1 MSATPLA
8 RRRAGV
14 LLHATS
20 LPDATLVTALRFVDW
35 LAAAG
40 CTLWQVLPVGPV
52 GADGSPY
59 AALSAFAGNTH
70 LLADATQ
77 PEPSAAALETFRAAH
92 ADWLPDYALYRALR
106 AAHGGSPWTQWPA
119 PLRDREPR
127 ALADARDGHAAAIVA
142 QEVAQWRFAQA
153 WQRLRDHAAARGVLL
168 FGDLPFFVAHDSA
181 DAWAHREAFLLDAA
195 GHPRIV
201 AGVPPDY
208 FSATGQRWGNPVYD
222 WQRSAADGHGWWRR
236 RVTATLRRF
245 DVVRLDHFRAFAA
258 CWQIPAS
265 EPTAVHGEW
274 VASPGA
280 ELLDAF
286 VADNGAGR
294 LVAEDLGIVTDEVH
308 ALRARHALPGMRVL
322 QFAFGGAQEDR
333 FLPHH
338 FVRHT
343 VVYTGTH
350 DNETAA
356 GWYENLTAA
365 EQQGLERYA
374 PGAARDPAWTLIR
387 LAWASVAN
395 WAIAPLQDVLQLG
408 NEARMNLPGRTEGNW
423 KWRLLP
429 GQLSDEVLKRLAQLT
444 ETYQRVPTS
453 ESSVEPPT

>member
-1 MSATPLA
+1 
-8 RRRAGV
+8 V

-322 QFAFGGAQEDR
+322 QFAFGGGADN
-333 FLPHH
+333 PHVPH
-338 FVRHT
+338 RHVADA

-350 DNETAA
+350 DNDTTL
-356 GWYENLTAA
+356 GWYAGLAATERQRVDAYLGYPAEPMPWPLLRTA
-365 EQQGLERYA
+365 L
-374 PGAARDPAWTLIR
+374 
-387 LAWASVAN
+387 ASVAQT
-395 WAIAPLQDVLQLG
+395 AVLPLQDLLALG
-408 NEARMNLPGRTEGNW
+408 SAQRMNTPGTVTGNW
-423 KWRLLP
+423 HYRCAWPDL
-429 GQLSDEVLKRLAQLT
+429 DDALAQRLRGMLALY
-444 ETYQRVPTS
+444 ERL
-453 ESSVEPPT
+453 